1 LDISSMAE
9 SNSELLAK
17 LPVLIVGGGPVG
29 LGLALELAL
38 RDVKSVLVEQTD
50 GVVRLSKMGHV
61 SVRTMEHCRRWG
73 VAESVRTSGFPAD
86 YPLNQV
92 FCTGLNAQHITTLE
106 FPSHADLMFNAVSPE
121 HKQRCPQLWFDPI
134 LARELSNRPQATI
147 RNHTRLVG
155 FTQDESRVSALVED
169 VMAGVRSTIEAS
181 YLVGCDGAGSTVR
194 QQLGIKLLGDAVLSY
209 STGIYFTAPDLLK
222 HHKMG
227 AATRYWMVGEEGTWG
242 NLTVVDAKHIWR
254 LTITGSMERVEAKNF
269 DADYWVR
276 RCLGRDDIEYSIT
289 AVLPW
294 RRSRLVAERYR
305 EGRVFLAGD
314 ACHVNAPNGGYG
326 MNTGI
331 GDSVDLGWKLAATL
345 HDWGGAGLLDSYQK
359 ERKPIAQRNVNAAA
373 VNFNSTRP
381 NLSYLHVEEETE
393 EGTAARATIARA
405 MRESTRQE
413 WESDGVHLGYRYE
426 NSPIVIPDGT
436 PEPEDKLTQYVP
448 TARPGHRA
456 PHFYLDGH
464 SILDSFGTGFVFLC
478 FTDQIDDMGVIAL
491 TNAAASHAIPFVTK
505 VITDPAA
512 KTLYE
517 RRYVLVRPDGH
528 VAWRSDTL
536 DMEPAELLDIV
547 SGRTGVKSSVPPA
560 VRSITTHFADAS
572 GHT

>member
-1 LDISSMAE
+1 
-9 SNSELLAK
+9 
-17 LPVLIVGGGPVG
+17 VLIVGGGPVG

-254 LTITGSMERVEAKNF
+254 LTITGSMERVEARNF

-345 HDWGGAGLLDSYQK
+345 HGWGGAGLLDSYQK

>member
-1 LDISSMAE
+1 MTE
-9 SNSELLAK
+9 PHRELVAQ
-17 LPVLIVGGGPVG
+17 LPVLVVGGGPVG

-38 RDVKSVLVEQTD
+38 RDVRSVLTEQTD

-73 VAESVRTSGFPAD
+73 IAESVRNCGFPPD

-92 FCTGLNAQHITTLE
+92 FCTSLNAQHITTLE
-106 FPSHADLMFNAVSPE
+106 FPSHAELSFNALSPE

-134 LARELSNRPQATI
+134 LARELSNHPQATI
-147 RNHTRLVG
+147 RNHSRLVS
-155 FTQDESRVSALVED
+155 FILDESHVSALVED
-169 VMAGVRSTIEAS
+169 PRTGTRTTIEAS
-181 YLVGCDGAGSTVR
+181 YLVGCDGAGSAVR
-194 QQLGIKLLGDAVLSY
+194 QQLGIKLVGDAVLSY

-242 NLTVVDAKHIWR
+242 NLTVVDAKDIWR

-276 RCLGRDDIEYSIT
+276 RCLGRDDIDYSIT

-314 ACHVNAPNGGYG
+314 ACHINAPNGGYG

-345 HDWGGAGLLDSYQK
+345 QGWGGPGLLDSYEK

-373 VNFNSTRP
+373 INFNLTRP
-381 NLSYLHVEEETE
+381 KLSYLHVEEETE
-393 EGTAARATIARA
+393 EGDAARATIARA
-405 MRESTRQE
+405 MRENTRQE
-413 WESDGVHLGYRYE
+413 WESEGVHLGYRYE
-426 NSPIVIPDGT
+426 RSPIVIPDGT
-436 PEPEDKLTQYVP
+436 PEPEDKLMQYVP

-456 PHFYLDGH
+456 PHFSLNGH
-464 SILDSFGTGFVFLC
+464 SILDSFGSGFVLLC
-478 FTDQIDDMGVIAL
+478 FTDQNDDKGVAAL
-491 TNAAASHAIPFVTK
+491 SNAAADRAIPLVTK
-505 VITDPAA
+505 LIADPAA
-512 KTLYE
+512 KALYE

-528 VAWRSDTL
+528 VAWRSDML
-536 DMEPAELLDIV
+536 DLDPADLLDIV
-547 SGRTGVKSSVPPA
+547 SGRTDVKLSAPPA
-560 VRSITTHFADAS
+560 VHLTTSNAADAM
-572 GHT
+572 GYP